1 MSFVEVWFCIIG
13 TIYVLNSVVNTLIK
27 IYEVFD
33 DEDDEEERILKESAA
48 HGTIPEEIKRAL
60 YS

>member
-33 DEDDEEERILKESAA
+33 DEDEDD
-48 HGTIPEEIKRAL
+48 GIPEEIKRSL

>member
-33 DEDDEEERILKESAA
+33 AGDDNNNE
-48 HGTIPEEIKRAL
+48 IPEEIKRSL

>member
-1 MSFVEVWFCIIG
+1 MGFIEVWFCIIG

-33 DEDDEEERILKESAA
+33 DEDEDDDKNNNE
-48 HGTIPEEIKRAL
+48 IPDEIKNTL

>member
-33 DEDDEEERILKESAA
+33 DEDDNNNE
-48 HGTIPEEIKRAL
+48 IPEEIKRAL